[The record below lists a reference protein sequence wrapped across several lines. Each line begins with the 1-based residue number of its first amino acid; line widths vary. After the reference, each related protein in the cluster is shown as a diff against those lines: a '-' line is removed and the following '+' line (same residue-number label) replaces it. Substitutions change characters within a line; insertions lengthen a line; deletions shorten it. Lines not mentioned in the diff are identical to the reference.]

1 MQNWKLVSLLI
12 ISLAG
17 SVACKS
23 SKQKNSAPAQ
33 TSTENKSTTVVDKV
47 EKVDTAAASSVPEP
61 STYGFT
67 VSFYSTGGGTDSKM
81 IERFNAFVASYE
93 KEKNVTLEH
102 ETNGWG
108 REGEVDYCFKL
119 DELSEKERND
129 FSQQAMKLLSE
140 SQLVHYM
147 QNGQCHQRRR

>member
-1 MQNWKLVSLLI
+1 MQNWKLVSLTVL
-12 ISLAG
+12 SL
-17 SVACKS
+17 STSIACKS

-33 TSTENKSTTVVDKV
+33 ASTENRATTVVDEVKTG
-47 EKVDTAAASSVPEP
+47 DTATASSVPEP

-81 IERFNAFVASYE
+81 IDRFNAFVASYE
-93 KEKNVTLEH
+93 KEKNVTLAH

-119 DELSEKERND
+119 AELSEKERID

-147 QNGQCHQRRR
+147 QNGQCHQKRH